1 MTNQHFYETINS
13 QLTMILLMVMRPN
26 AGSNFFCAPRLTRH
40 GMLCIYLFSQGK
52 RFPSGEYL

>member
-1 MTNQHFYETINS
+1 
-13 QLTMILLMVMRPN
+13 MVMRPN